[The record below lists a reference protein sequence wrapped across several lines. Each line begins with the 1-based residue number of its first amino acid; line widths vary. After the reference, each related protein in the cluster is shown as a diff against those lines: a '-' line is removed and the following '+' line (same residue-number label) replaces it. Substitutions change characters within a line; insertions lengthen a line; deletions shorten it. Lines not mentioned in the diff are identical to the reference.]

1 MGLYLCPCR
10 ADCNLF
16 GRFDRQQY
24 PAENRYAYRPVV
36 PDNTA
41 VYAKDFK
48 PESVLGESNLSFRG
62 NVNIAEGAERG
73 RGVSECG

>member
-10 ADCNLF
+10 ADCDLF

-24 PAENRYAYRPVV
+24 PAENRYAHRQVV

-41 VYAKDFK
+41 VYAKDFRPK
-48 PESVLGESNLSFRG
+48 ACWENPTCRLGAMSISRK
-62 NVNIAEGAERG
+62 AERG